1 MTSAVKLRLAV
12 LGLAIAV
19 MGALIASV
27 TFDSQRQ
34 SADLRDKLSE
44 VDVQSIGMAEHFK
57 DMLRDVSD
65 KLSRFRTTRDPA
77 VWSDFLK
84 SSRELNGWIQA
95 QIVGPVTQRE
105 RELLAQLNCSYA
117 EYIQAANEEQA
128 RVLAGDGSIPAE
140 LSDRLNQ
147 ARRQLFDQGQEL
159 SQAHLEL
166 KKQLMAE
173 AQQMVRHLRLT
184 VLGALTLLFLA
195 GIALAVFV
203 YHDMIKPLR
212 TKLVETQAAAGQ
224 REKMASLGLLADGVA
239 HEIRNPL
246 TDIKAAL
253 FTQQKRFAA
262 GSPEYADV
270 KVVEREIIR
279 LERIV
284 NDFLQFARPAEPQ
297 LVVMAADLL
306 LLETRQF
313 FEPQLE
319 KQRIRILQEPAEPMY
334 VRVDPAQIKQ
344 VLINLVQNAAE
355 SIGQDGT
362 ITLNARPARKPLRN
376 GEKSAVMLEV
386 ADTGRGIPLE
396 AQKRLFDPFF
406 TTKETGTGLGLS
418 IAARILQKH
427 GGSLQ
432 YQTQVNRGTTF
443 SILLPPATP

>member
-147 ARRQLFDQGQEL
+147 ARRQLFDQRPGTIPGASGIEEA
-159 SQAHLEL
+159 AHGRG
-166 KKQLMAE
+166 A
-173 AQQMVRHLRLT
+173 ANGAAICALT

-212 TKLVETQAAAGQ
+212 TQAGRNPGGSPGQ
-224 REKMASLGLLADGVA
+224 REKMASLGLLASGVA

-246 TDIKAAL
+246 TAIKAAL

-284 NDFLQFARPAEPQ
+284 NDFLQFARPAEP
-297 LVVMAADLL
+297 AA
-306 LLETRQF
+306 
-313 FEPQLE
+313 
-319 KQRIRILQEPAEPMY
+319 
-334 VRVDPAQIKQ
+334 
-344 VLINLVQNAAE
+344 
-355 SIGQDGT
+355 GGDG
-362 ITLNARPARKPLRN
+362 
-376 GEKSAVMLEV
+376 G
-386 ADTGRGIPLE
+386 
-396 AQKRLFDPFF
+396 
-406 TTKETGTGLGLS
+406 
-418 IAARILQKH
+418 
-427 GGSLQ
+427 
-432 YQTQVNRGTTF
+432 
-443 SILLPPATP
+443 